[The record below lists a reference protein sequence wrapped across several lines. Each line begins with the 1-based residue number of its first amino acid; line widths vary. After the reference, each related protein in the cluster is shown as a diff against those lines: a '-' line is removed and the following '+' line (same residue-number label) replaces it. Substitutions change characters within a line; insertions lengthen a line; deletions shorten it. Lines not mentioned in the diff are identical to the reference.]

1 LAASVE
7 RVLMRKVILVVLIFA
22 ALALLVDDTVASRQA
37 YQRGRDD
44 AVDSLAGLVVVYA
57 DGLTV
62 ALDELVKCE
71 LSKPG
76 HIVFPSDT
84 IVRPVQM

>member
-1 LAASVE
+1 MRALRTFLAVA
-7 RVLMRKVILVVLIFA
+7 LILIG
-22 ALALLVDDTVASRQA
+22 LVGFIVAIDQKSA
-37 YQRGRDD
+37 YQRGHDV
-44 AVDSLAGLVVVYA
+44 AVDSMSALVEVFA
-57 DGLTV
+57 DGVQV

-84 IVRPVQM
+84 AIRFTAK